1 MLCGLGNTLTCCVL
15 SYFFFQQFKYCF
27 LWTWRYTIE
36 LSTSLSGSILFF
48 LLISLSFF
56 IYRAAWLTTPVA
68 QIENSK
74 QLSSILPNILLNF
87 VHLTLNLSKNVSNFH
102 SSKHFSGWFWPFS
115 KAARGSIEKWSFF
128 YKNFCSRE
136 YSFLINSGIF

>member
-15 SYFFFQQFKYCF
+15 SYFFLPTIQILF
-27 LWTWRYTIE
+27 LMDLEVHHRVKLE
-36 LSTSLSGSILFF
+36 LVGQDSFF

-87 VHLTLNLSKNVSNFH
+87 VHLTLYLSKNVSNFH
-102 SSKHFSGWFWPFS
+102 SSKHFSGWFRPFS
-115 KAARGSIEKWSFF
+115 KAARGSIERWSFF
-128 YKNFCSRE
+128 YKTFCSRD